1 MNKIKANHL
10 IFTRLQR
17 NAFKYLFDRGMI
29 FTVDAGK
36 FAYSHNRPCKNNIYF
51 VLYGE
56 LELREP
62 RDEGARFGEQITL
75 GFTVGDEVLF
85 EKPALK
91 HRIESCVATVKTCL
105 L

>member
-1 MNKIKANHL
+1 
-10 IFTRLQR
+10 
-17 NAFKYLFDRGMI
+17 MI

-36 FAYSHNRPCKNNIYF
+36 FAYSHKRPCKNNIYF

-56 LELREP
+56 LEHRKP
-62 RDEGARFGEQITL
+62 SDDEEKFGERVTL
-75 GFTVGDEVLF
+75 GFTVGEELLF
-85 EKPALK
+85 EKPKLA